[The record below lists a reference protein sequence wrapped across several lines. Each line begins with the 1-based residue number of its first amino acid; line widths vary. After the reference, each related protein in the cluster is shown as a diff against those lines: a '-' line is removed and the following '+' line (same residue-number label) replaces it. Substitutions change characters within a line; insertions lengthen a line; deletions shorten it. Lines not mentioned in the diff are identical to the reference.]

1 MGALLETITI
11 AATASGARAEVSRR
25 DELAFDVSLTDSAEA
40 ESPLVPAIR
49 LRRVQ
54 RRPMP
59 TTPLTARQYRALVEA
74 AAPFEVRL
82 LSSPRDRARAARL
95 NFANSLLRL
104 GTPEAF
110 DTHAAAI
117 EWHGRESEEAMP
129 VRALGVNP
137 VTARIMR
144 WALGSPRRAEGLDRL
159 GGSFGPAVEMDLV
172 PGLACAAHFVLVG
185 PGPARSPDD
194 FVAAGRAVQ
203 RFWLTATVVGLQVQ
217 PQYTPLVFHE
227 YVRDEVPFTS
237 SPVSLGRARAV
248 AAKLADLLGAETVAR
263 AVFYGRIGGGPP
275 AAARS
280 TRLPV
285 ERLLLP

>member
-1 MGALLETITI
+1 
-11 AATASGARAEVSRR
+11 
-25 DELAFDVSLTDSAEA
+25 
-40 ESPLVPAIR
+40 VPAIR

-59 TTPLTARQYRALVEA
+59 ATPLTERQHRALVKA
-74 AAPFEVRL
+74 AVPFEVL
-82 LSSPRDRARAARL
+82 LLHSPRDRARAARL

-117 EWHGRESEEAMP
+117 EWNVANSEEAMP
-129 VRALGVNP
+129 AGALGVNP
-137 VTARIMR
+137 VTARIMK
-144 WALGSPRRAEGLDRL
+144 WALGSRQRARGLDRL
-159 GGSFGPAVEMDLV
+159 GGSLGPAVEMDLL

-185 PGPARSPDD
+185 PRPARTPDD
-194 FVAAGRAVQ
+194 YVAAGRAVQ
-203 RFWLTATVVGLQVQ
+203 RFWLTATVLGLQVQ

-237 SPVSLGRARAV
+237 SAVSRGRARAV
-248 AAKLADLLGAETVAR
+248 AARLADLVGADTVER

-275 AAARS
+275 ATSRS
-280 TRLPV
+280 TRLPLD
-285 ERLLLP
+285 RLLLS

>member
-1 MGALLETITI
+1 
-11 AATASGARAEVSRR
+11 
-25 DELAFDVSLTDSAEA
+25 VSLTDSADA
-40 ESPLVPAIR
+40 ASPLAPAIR

-59 TTPLTARQYRALVEA
+59 TTPLTARQCRALAEA
-74 AAPFEVRL
+74 AAPFEVVFL
-82 LSSPRDRARAARL
+82 HSPRDRARAARL
-95 NFANSLLRL
+95 NFTNSLLRM

-117 EWHGRESEEAMP
+117 EWQAENSAEAMP
-129 VRALGVNP
+129 DRALGVNP

-144 WALGSPRRAEGLDRL
+144 WALGSRQRAEGLDRL
-159 GGSFGPAVEMDLV
+159 GGSLGPAVEMDLV

-185 PGPARSPDD
+185 RRPARTPDD
-194 FVAAGRAVQ
+194 FVAVGRAVQ

-227 YVRDEVPFTS
+227 YVRDDVPFTTS
-237 SPVSLGRARAV
+237 RVAMGRARDV
-248 AAKLADLLGAETVAR
+248 AARLADLLGAETVER

-275 AAARS
+275 ASARS
-280 TRLPV
+280 TRLPL